1 MSQRKWI
8 LLWISLSVLSILI
21 IGVFIFQLQETNERL
36 EIIQGEQ
43 LDSYEAIENIMYYNV
58 ERANAIRG
66 LLAYDDRHFLEMYYS
81 LSQQSSELKQSVI
94 TEPSTPSSVLD
105 LLERDAIWEKEAD
118 RVLVIY
124 EEGDLAKATNVAE
137 TMTEQRQT
145 ILEDLRSLKQMQ
157 YKDVHKELTAVE
169 NQMSVLTQALFTIT
183 FLLLAIIVI
192 LIFLLARI
200 KSDPIKKEVSQT

>member
-8 LLWISLSVLSILI
+8 LLWVSLCILSISI
-21 IGVFIFQLQETNERL
+21 IGIFIFQLKGTNDRL

-43 LDSYEAIENIMYYNV
+43 LDSYEVIEDIMYYNI

-81 LSQQSSELKQSVI
+81 MSRQAKTLKQSVVAD
-94 TEPSTPSSVLD
+94 PNTPSSVLD
-105 LLERDAIWEKEAD
+105 LLERDAIWETEAD
-118 RVLVIY
+118 RVLDIY
-124 EEGDLAKATNVAE
+124 ENGDLTKATAVAE

-157 YKDVHKELTAVE
+157 YKDIHQELLSAE
-169 NQMSVLTQALFTIT
+169 NQISFLTQILFTIT
-183 FLLLAIIVI
+183 FLLIAIIAI
-192 LIFLLARI
+192 LSFLLFRI
-200 KSDPIKKEVSQT
+200 KPQHETIE

>member
-8 LLWISLSVLSILI
+8 LLWISLSILSISI
-21 IGVFIFQLQETNERL
+21 IGIFIFQLKETNERL

-43 LDSYEAIENIMYYNV
+43 LDSYEAIEDIMYYNV

-66 LLAYDDRHFLEMYYS
+66 LLAYEDRHFLEMYYS
-81 LSQQSSELKQSVI
+81 MSRQAKALKQSIVDD
-94 TEPSTPSSVLD
+94 PDTPSSVLD
-105 LLERDAIWEKEAD
+105 LLERDAIWETEAD

-124 EEGDLAKATNVAE
+124 EQGDLVKATAVAE

-157 YKDVHKELTAVE
+157 YKDVHKELIAVE
-169 NQMSVLTQALFTIT
+169 NQVSFMTQILFTIIFLLFAVIAILT
-183 FLLLAIIVI
+183 FLLL
-192 LIFLLARI
+192 RI
-200 KSDPIKKEVSQT
+200 KPPHESIE

>member
-8 LLWISLSVLSILI
+8 LLWISLSILSISI
-21 IGVFIFQLQETNERL
+21 IGIFIFQLKETNERL

-43 LDSYEAIENIMYYNV
+43 LDSYEAIEDIMYYNV

-66 LLAYDDRHFLEMYYS
+66 LLAYEDRHFLEMYYS
-81 LSQQSSELKQSVI
+81 MSQQARELKQSVI
-94 TEPSTPSSVLD
+94 NDPDTPSSVLD
-105 LLERDAIWEKEAD
+105 LLDRDAIWEKEAD

-124 EEGDLAKATNVAE
+124 EEGDLVKATAVAE

-157 YKDVHKELTAVE
+157 YKDVHKELIAAE
-169 NQMSVLTQALFTIT
+169 NQVSFLTQILFTIIFLLFTVVVILT
-183 FLLLAIIVI
+183 FLLL
-192 LIFLLARI
+192 RI
-200 KSDPIKKEVSQT
+200 KPQHETIE

>member
-8 LLWISLSVLSILI
+8 LLWISLSILSISI
-21 IGVFIFQLQETNERL
+21 IGIFIFQLKETNERL

-43 LDSYEAIENIMYYNV
+43 LDSYEAIEDIMYYNV

-66 LLAYDDRHFLEMYYS
+66 LLAYEDRHFLEMYYS
-81 LSQQSSELKQSVI
+81 MSQQARELKQSVI
-94 TEPSTPSSVLD
+94 TDPDTPSSVLD
-105 LLERDAIWEKEAD
+105 LLDRDAIWEKEAD

-124 EEGDLAKATNVAE
+124 EEGDLVKATAVAE

-157 YKDVHKELTAVE
+157 YKDVHKELIAAE
-169 NQMSVLTQALFTIT
+169 NQVSFLTQILFTIIFLLFTVVVILT
-183 FLLLAIIVI
+183 FLLL
-192 LIFLLARI
+192 RI
-200 KSDPIKKEVSQT
+200 KPQHETIE

>member
-8 LLWISLSVLSILI
+8 LLWVSLCILSISI
-21 IGVFIFQLQETNERL
+21 IGIFIFQLKGTNDRL

-43 LDSYEAIENIMYYNV
+43 LDSYEVIEDIMYYNI

-81 LSQQSSELKQSVI
+81 MSRQAKTLKQSVVAD
-94 TEPSTPSSVLD
+94 PNTPSSVLD
-105 LLERDAIWEKEAD
+105 LLERDAIWETEAD
-118 RVLVIY
+118 RVLDIY
-124 EEGDLAKATNVAE
+124 EDGDLTKATAVAE

-157 YKDVHKELTAVE
+157 YKDIHQELLAAE
-169 NQMSVLTQALFTIT
+169 NQISFLIQILFTIT
-183 FLLLAIIVI
+183 FLLIAIIAI
-192 LIFLLARI
+192 LSFLLFRI
-200 KSDPIKKEVSQT
+200 KPQHETIE

>member
-8 LLWISLSVLSILI
+8 LLWVSLCILSISI
-21 IGVFIFQLQETNERL
+21 IGIFIFQLKGTNDRL

-43 LDSYEAIENIMYYNV
+43 LDSYEVIEDIMYYNI

-81 LSQQSSELKQSVI
+81 MSRQAKTLKQSVVAD
-94 TEPSTPSSVLD
+94 PNTPSSVLD
-105 LLERDAIWEKEAD
+105 LLERDAIWETEAD
-118 RVLVIY
+118 RVLDIY
-124 EEGDLAKATNVAE
+124 EDGDLTKATAVAE

-157 YKDVHKELTAVE
+157 YKDIHQELLAAE
-169 NQMSVLTQALFTIT
+169 NQISFLTQILFTIT
-183 FLLLAIIVI
+183 FLLIAIIAI
-192 LIFLLARI
+192 LSFLLFRI
-200 KSDPIKKEVSQT
+200 KPQHETIE

>member
-8 LLWISLSVLSILI
+8 LLWVSLCILSISI
-21 IGVFIFQLQETNERL
+21 IGIFIFQLKGTNDRL

-43 LDSYEAIENIMYYNV
+43 LDSYEVIEDIMYYNI

-81 LSQQSSELKQSVI
+81 MSRQAKTLKQSVVAD
-94 TEPSTPSSVLD
+94 PNTPSSVLD
-105 LLERDAIWEKEAD
+105 LLERDAIWETEAD
-118 RVLVIY
+118 RVLDIY
-124 EEGDLAKATNVAE
+124 EDGDLTKATAVAE

-157 YKDVHKELTAVE
+157 YKDIHQELLSAE
-169 NQMSVLTQALFTIT
+169 NQISFLTQILFTIT
-183 FLLLAIIVI
+183 FLLIAIIAI
-192 LIFLLARI
+192 LSFLLFRI
-200 KSDPIKKEVSQT
+200 KPQHETIE

>member
-8 LLWISLSVLSILI
+8 LLWVSLCILSISI
-21 IGVFIFQLQETNERL
+21 IGIFIFQLKGTNDRL

-43 LDSYEAIENIMYYNV
+43 LDSYEVIEDIMYYNI

-81 LSQQSSELKQSVI
+81 MSRQAKTLKQSVVAD
-94 TEPSTPSSVLD
+94 PNTPSSVLD
-105 LLERDAIWEKEAD
+105 LLERDAIWVTEAD
-118 RVLVIY
+118 RVLDIY
-124 EEGDLAKATNVAE
+124 EDGDLTKATAVAE

-157 YKDVHKELTAVE
+157 YKDIHQELLSAK
-169 NQMSVLTQALFTIT
+169 NQISFLTQILFTIT
-183 FLLLAIIVI
+183 FLLIAIIAI
-192 LIFLLARI
+192 LSFLLFRI
-200 KSDPIKKEVSQT
+200 KPQHETIE